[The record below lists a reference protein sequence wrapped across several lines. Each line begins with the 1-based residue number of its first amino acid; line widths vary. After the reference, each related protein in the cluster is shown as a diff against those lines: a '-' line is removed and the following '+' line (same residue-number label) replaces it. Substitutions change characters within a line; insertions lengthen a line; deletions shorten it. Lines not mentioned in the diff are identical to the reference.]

1 MSNMSHDFMSHMN
14 HILNGNTVK
23 QMDPESGAA
32 VFDNVKFEQAGAEA
46 RGLLRNGEGEEEST
60 CVDGIFDVTVEVT

>member
-1 MSNMSHDFMSHMN
+1 
-14 HILNGNTVK
+14 
-23 QMDPESGAA
+23 MDPESGAA

-46 RGLLRNGEGEEEST
+46 RGLLRNGEGAEEST